1 MANTQQKKFLAIHI
15 KNKLKGGSAQ
25 LISSRNP
32 NSYLEIKQLLNL
44 HFGDSRDFPSLIKD
58 LQRLRQIAEESPLTL
73 YNRLHVLNAKLHA
86 HIQKSP
92 SLRTKEQKDAQTT
105 LIETMA
111 LNTLLTGLE
120 PRLGQLIRARNPS
133 TLLEAQTRILREL
146 QLSYLENQKAIEP
159 SFQSFQSSR
168 NQSFRYQNNQSNR
181 SQQQM
186 KCSNCGRLG
195 HTHSHCRQVLN
206 QQNVGQNSFRPNFY
220 YSNNPQG
227 SSISINSSNFQQQN
241 RFNNSAFRFSKP
253 QNQQLQLLLTQGIIL
268 ISSHHRECIMSFPTI
283 ILKTLLAKNLMRVMI
298 ITIP

>member
-1 MANTQQKKFLAIHI
+1 MSTPNTSATEIEPYKLSEIFSIVPEFDGDQIFLGNFLNACDCAYDLANTQQKKFLTIHI
-15 KNKLKGGSAQ
+15 KNKLKGGAAQ
-25 LISSRNP
+25 LIN
-32 NSYLEIKQLLNL
+32 
-44 HFGDSRDFPSLIKD
+44 SRDFSSLIQD
-58 LQRLRQIAEESPLTL
+58 LQRLRQIAGESPLTF
-73 YNRLHVLNAKLHA
+73 YNKLQALNAKLHA

-120 PRLGQLIRARNPS
+120 PRLGQLIRAGNPS
-133 TLLEAQTRILREL
+133 TLLEAQTRIRREL
-146 QLSYLENQKAIEP
+146 QLSYLENQKTNKP

-206 QQNVGQNSFRPNFY
+206 QQNVAQNSFRPNF
-220 YSNNPQG
+220 NDEPEVDEPQG
-227 SSISINSSNFQQQN
+227 SSTSFNSSNFQQQN
-241 RFNNSAFRFSKP
+241 RFNNSAFR
-253 QNQQLQLLLTQGIIL
+253 
-268 ISSHHRECIMSFPTI
+268 SS
-283 ILKTLLAKNLMRVMI
+283 
-298 ITIP
+298 